1 MLVLDVGMEQA
12 YTCCARKRL
21 YASTSGLVKFFLHTV
36 TVRSSRDYSIENKL
50 LNPINARLT
59 DTLKEI
65 NKAKQKTH
73 ARMHKG
79 YTEMGEGRR
88 VERRAGPTL

>member
-1 MLVLDVGMEQA
+1 MEQA
-12 YTCCARKRL
+12 CIHACCARKRL
-21 YASTSGLVKFFLHTV
+21 YVSTSGLVIFFYTPSQFAQV
-36 TVRSSRDYSIENKL
+36 ETSIENKL
-50 LNPINARLT
+50 LNPISARLT

-73 ARMHKG
+73 ARMYKG

-88 VERRAGPTL
+88 VERRAEPTL